1 MVKYNHI
8 PVLLKEV
15 IENLDVKPGHKYI
28 DATLGGGGYSFE
40 IVKLGGTVLGVDVDS
55 DAIEYVSEKIK
66 SQKLKVKSEGRLEIV
81 HGNFRDIEE
90 IAKLNQFD
98 KVSGIVFDLG
108 LSSFQIEHSGRGFSF
123 LRDEPLDMRMDPSKE
138 GIRAADIINTWKEEE
153 LYELFAKK
161 GEELNARDISS
172 TIISTRRVK
181 PIKSTSELAGLI
193 AKIVHRSGKIHPAT
207 KVFQALRIEVNNE
220 LVNLKKALNDSINL
234 LESGGIII
242 VVSFHSLEDRITKL
256 AFRAFESRNIGKVVT
271 NKPISVTQ
279 DEYVRNRRSRSAK
292 MRVFMHN

>member
-55 DAIEYVSEKIK
+55 DAIEYVREKIK

-90 IAKLNQFD
+90 IAKLNRFD